1 VKQVE
6 FKKLLFENKR
16 GIEKKRMEEI
26 NGDKEKN
33 RKLILVKIVEVI
45 FSLGLCLIFGNLQFK
60 QET

>member
-1 VKQVE
+1 
-6 FKKLLFENKR
+6 
-16 GIEKKRMEEI
+16 MEEI

-45 FSLGLCLIFGNLQFK
+45 FSLGLCLIFGNLKFK

>member
-1 VKQVE
+1 LSL
-6 FKKLLFENKR
+6 KKLLFENKR

-26 NGDKEKN
+26 NEDKEKN

-45 FSLGLCLIFGNLQFK
+45 FSLGLCLIFGNLKFK

>member
-1 VKQVE
+1 MSL
-6 FKKLLFENKR
+6 KKLLFENKR

-26 NGDKEKN
+26 NEDKEKN

-45 FSLGLCLIFGNLQFK
+45 FSLGLCLIFGNLKFK

>member
-1 VKQVE
+1 LSL
-6 FKKLLFENKR
+6 KKLLFENKR

-26 NGDKEKN
+26 NEDKEKN